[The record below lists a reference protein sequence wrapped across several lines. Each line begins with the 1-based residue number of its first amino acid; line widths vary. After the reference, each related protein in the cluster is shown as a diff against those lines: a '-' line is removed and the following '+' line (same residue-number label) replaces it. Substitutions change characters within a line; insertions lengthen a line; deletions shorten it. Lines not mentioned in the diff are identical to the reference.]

1 MQAFDILITN
11 ARVIDG
17 TGKDAFIGKV
27 GIRGDKIVHVSPAT
41 PPAPSRTCGEEASP
55 AHAAKTVIDAR
66 GKVVCPGFV
75 DPHAHL
81 ELLILHQPRTEAY
94 VAQGITT
101 AINGNCGHSVTP
113 YGTDRVLEYQ
123 YRNGLIT
130 QRFRETATPFRWTS
144 FAEYVAGLAA
154 SGGTAINHGFL
165 LGHGTLRWAVMGGAI
180 DRPPNEDERKELER
194 LVREGLEDGALGMS
208 TGLAYIPSKFADTD
222 EIVELAKVLA
232 EYDATY
238 ASHIRYDLGIEAA
251 TAEAIEIG
259 KRSGARVQVSHLHM
273 GAPGAYRLIANA
285 VEEGQDV
292 AADTIP
298 RSTGHLVRG
307 DRLVQFVMTMS
318 PEYFDVG
325 VEGVLEAMRTR
336 EGRELF
342 RDQEPF
348 FRHDPAKV
356 YIVNTGDPSLEG
368 KTVADVAAARSVEP
382 SDLIFDLLLA
392 RGKEVTFWFGKDR
405 QDAAPDFPPDEVIR
419 HPWLSPG
426 TDILMVEDWDPTG
439 WYELMRPGC
448 MVTFM
453 KQARRAGVRLEEVIR
468 RMTSF
473 PAKQFRISD
482 RGVLEPGKAADVI
495 VFDPDEL
502 SYPSLDEMD
511 YSDPYKRASG
521 MDYVIVNGT
530 VVMAGGKQLDARPG
544 RPITATRRR

>member
-1 MQAFDILITN
+1 MQALDILVTN

-17 TGKDAFIGKV
+17 TGKDAFMGAV
-27 GIRGDKIVHVSPAT
+27 GIKGDKIAFVARG
-41 PPAPSRTCGEEASP
+41 AAGIAE
-55 AHAAKTVIDAR
+55 AKTVIDAG

-113 YGTDRVLEYQ
+113 YGTDHVLEYQ

-130 QRFRETATPFRWTS
+130 QRFRETPTPFRWNS
-144 FAEYVAGLAA
+144 FSEYIAGLAA
-154 SGGTAINHGFL
+154 AGGTAINHGFL

-180 DRPPNEDERKELER
+180 NRPPNEDERKELKR
-194 LVREGLEDGALGMS
+194 LVREGLEQGALGMS
-208 TGLAYIPSKFADTD
+208 TGLAYIPSKYADTD
-222 EIVELAKVLA
+222 EIVELAEVLA

-238 ASHIRYDLGIEAA
+238 ASHIRYQLGIEAA

-259 KRSGARVQVSHLHM
+259 RRSGARVQVSHLHM
-273 GAPGAYRLIANA
+273 GAPGAYRLIADA
-285 VEEGQDV
+285 VAEGQDV

-307 DRLVQFVMTMS
+307 DRLVQFIMTMS

-325 VEGVLEAMRTR
+325 VDGVLDAMRTP
-336 EGRELF
+336 EGRRLF
-342 RDQEPF
+342 VHQEPF
-348 FRHDPAKV
+348 FTHDPAEV
-356 YIVNTGDPSLEG
+356 YIVNTGDASLEG
-368 KTVADVAAARSVEP
+368 RTVADVASARSVSP
-382 SDLIFDLLLA
+382 PDLIFDLLLEK
-392 RGKEVTFWFGKDR
+392 GKEVTFWFGKDR

-419 HPWLSPG
+419 YPWLSPG
-426 TDILMVEDWDPTG
+426 TDILMVEDWDPQG

-448 MVTFM
+448 NVTFM
-453 KQARRAGVRLEEVIR
+453 RQARRAGVRLEEVIR

-473 PAKQFRISD
+473 PAKQFRIKD
-482 RGVLEPGKAADVI
+482 RGVLEEGKAADVI
-495 VFDPDEL
+495 VFDPDAFA
-502 SYPSLDEMD
+502 YPAADEID
-511 YSDPYKRASG
+511 YSNPYTRATG

-530 VVMAGGKQLDARPG
+530 IVMAGGQQLDALPG
-544 RPITATRRR
+544 RPVTR

>member
-1 MQAFDILITN
+1 MQGFDILITN

-17 TGKDAFIGKV
+17 TGNDAFMGKV
-27 GIRGDKIVHVSPAT
+27 GIKGDRIVHVSRES
-41 PPAPSRTCGEEASP
+41 APVPFGPREGEASSF
-55 AHAAKTVIDAR
+55 HAAKTVIDAR

-113 YGTDRVLEYQ
+113 YGTERVLEYQ

-130 QRFRETATPFRWTS
+130 QRFRSTPVPFRWNS
-144 FAEYVAGLAA
+144 FAEYIEGLEA
-154 SGGTAINHGFL
+154 SGGTTISHGFL

-180 DRPPNEDERKELER
+180 NRPPNEDERKELER

-208 TGLAYIPSKFADTD
+208 TGLAYIPSKFAATD

-259 KRSGARVQVSHLHM
+259 RRSGARVQVSHLHM
-273 GAPGAYRLIANA
+273 GAPGAYELIAKA

-325 VEGVLEAMRTR
+325 VEGVLQAMRTR
-336 EGRELF
+336 KGRELF
-342 RDQEPF
+342 REQEPF
-348 FRHDPAKV
+348 FKHDPEKV
-356 YIVNTGDPSLEG
+356 YIVNTGDPALEG
-368 KTVADVAAARSVEP
+368 KTVAEVAATHSLEP

-392 RGKEVTFWFGKDR
+392 KGKAVTFWFGKDR

-419 HPWLSPG
+419 QPWLSPG

-453 KQARRAGVRLEEVIR
+453 KQARRAGVRLEEIIR

-473 PAKQFRISD
+473 PAKQFRIGD

-495 VFDPDEL
+495 VFDPDTL
-502 SYPSLDEMD
+502 SYPSLDAMD

-530 VVMAGGKQLDARPG
+530 VVMAHGKQLDARPG
-544 RPITATRRR
+544 RPVTRRG